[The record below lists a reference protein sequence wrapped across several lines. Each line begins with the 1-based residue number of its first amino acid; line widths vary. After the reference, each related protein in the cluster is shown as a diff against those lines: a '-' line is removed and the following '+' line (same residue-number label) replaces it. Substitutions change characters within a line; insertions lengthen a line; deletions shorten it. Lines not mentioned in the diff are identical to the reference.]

1 VAELTAVATETPAVS
16 DPPTAQPEVADP
28 AIAAAERVVFLAL
41 ASELARERKVL
52 VVDDGASAL
61 SGIAAHLENTTLG
74 ELPGIATGSYDLV
87 VADFT
92 QVDEEA
98 LAAVEHLAR
107 VVDAATGIALLR
119 APNRPEFAVLTA
131 ALPQGFSRSL
141 PLRQHNW
148 VTSALFDDAM
158 FENDDPSRAVLA
170 VARKMAAA
178 HEGEQLYN
186 TFVAT
191 RGEFPTF
198 RPQAVL
204 TRAPDLA
211 RTLAELA
218 GERAAAEQQRADYE
232 RRLGA
237 AENHIRE
244 LEDDLAWY
252 DENGLAIRERAESS
266 ALLSR
271 LLKLWA
277 KTLANLGRARRV
289 LGG

>member
-1 VAELTAVATETPAVS
+1 MI
-16 DPPTAQPEVADP
+16 DP

-61 SGIAAHLENTTLG
+61 SGIAAHLENTTLA
-74 ELPGIATGSYDLV
+74 ELPGVEAGSYDLV

-92 QVDEEA
+92 SVDEAA

-107 VVDAATGIALLR
+107 VVDPATGVALLR
-119 APNRPEFAVLTA
+119 APNRAEFAVLTA

-186 TFVAT
+186 TFVAAH
-191 RGEFPTF
+191 GEFPNF
-198 RPQAVL
+198 RPQTVL

-211 RTLAELA
+211 ATLRELA
-218 GERAAAEQQRADYE
+218 AERAASEQQRADFE
-232 RRLGA
+232 RRIGA
-237 AENHIRE
+237 AEDQIRE

-252 DENGLAIRERAESS
+252 DENGLAVRHRVESS
-266 ALLSR
+266 AVLSR

-277 KTLANLGRARRV
+277 RTLANLSRVRRV
-289 LGG
+289 LGS